1 MMAADPL
8 CSNRRV
14 RRLMHRRGDTD
25 GCLHKEWKT
34 TRMLMQAGWC
44 IGVERLALFTV
55 FPDRAGGVDRQSL
68 PEFQ

>member
-1 MMAADPL
+1 
-8 CSNRRV
+8 
-14 RRLMHRRGDTD
+14 MHRRGDTD

-34 TRMLMQAGWC
+34 TWMLMQAGRC